1 MPVGPSSGVT
11 IRTFAPRLMSAVA
24 SFSWVASL
32 PCALSIRNCDW
43 VYPASAKASVRYGWS
58 KLTHRCDD
66 VVSGRT
72 TPTCRLFAPLVAYWV
87 SALNGDIT
95 DATSVE
101 KESML
106 TFGTV
111 FEPPDEPDP
120 LPDEPQAAAARLT
133 TAANPT
139 QAARRERGIPP
150 RLLLLNRISP
160 RPLSKDPNK
169 LTRDTI
175 AQVRASS
182 NYASVTIR
190 SRH

>member
-1 MPVGPSSGVT
+1 MSVTPWDCASLAIAMPVGPSSGVT

-72 TPTCRLFAPLVAYWV
+72 TPTCRLLAPLVANCV
-87 SALNGDIT
+87 SDLNGDIT

-101 KESML
+101 NEL
-106 TFGTV
+106 TLIFGTV
-111 FEPPDEPDP
+111 FEPPPEPDDP
-120 LPDEPQAAAARLT
+120 PDDPQAAAARLT
-133 TAANPT
+133 AAATATPPTTRKLHLLLSCIPQDPFRRNALQRANPGHHT
-139 QAARRERGIPP
+139 AGM
-150 RLLLLNRISP
+150 SP
-160 RPLSKDPNK
+160 S
-169 LTRDTI
+169 
-175 AQVRASS
+175 
-182 NYASVTIR
+182 
-190 SRH
+190 